1 LIAGFKAWA
10 REPLVHFL
18 LIGTVAFLL
27 LEQLAESEGR
37 DDERAVFVSA
47 SDVNAMIDQ
56 WQRAWMR
63 PPTDEEFAHIIRAHV
78 RTKVLY
84 KEALAMGLDAGDT
97 AIEQRLAQKVEL
109 LARSLNTPSKPT
121 DDVLRAWYAENAG
134 LFKQPDLY
142 SVAQVFFDPGV
153 RAASVQDDARVAMA
167 QLEGAGE
174 VPPDFAS
181 YGDRSTQPNRLDQ
194 YTELELR
201 RLFGSQLADEVVA
214 LEPGRWHGPLMSAYG
229 MHLVWVNEVRRFPPP
244 SFEAVKVQ
252 AQEQWMAEQIEAM
265 SERYVDELVSRYQ
278 VIVEP
283 AQATT
288 ASSGATP

>member
-1 LIAGFKAWA
+1 M
-10 REPLVHFL
+10 HFL

-27 LEQLAESEGR
+27 AEGLTEGESR
-37 DDERAVFVSA
+37 NDERAVFVSA

-109 LARSLNTPSKPT
+109 LARSLNTPSEPT
-121 DDVLRAWYAENAG
+121 DDVLRAWYVENAG
-134 LFKQPDLY
+134 LFTPPDLY
-142 SVAQVFFDPGV
+142 SVAQVFFDPKV
-153 RAASVQDDARVAMA
+153 RGDSLQNDARVAMA
-167 QLEGAGE
+167 QLEDVGE

-181 YGDRSTQPNRLDQ
+181 FGDRSMQPNRLDQ
-194 YTELELR
+194 YTEPELR

-214 LEPGRWHGPLMSAYG
+214 LEPGRWHGPLASGYG
-229 MHLVWVNEVRRFPPP
+229 AHLVWVDDVRRFSPPG
-244 SFEAVKVQ
+244 FEVVKMQ
-252 AQEQWMAEQIEAM
+252 AQEQWMAEQIDVM
-265 SERYVDELVSRYQ
+265 SERYVDELVSRYD
-278 VIVEP
+278 VVVE
-283 AQATT
+283 AARDSS
-288 ASSGATP
+288 AGSGATP